1 MRNKL
6 MNKEPNKFMF
16 TAIDYNGNTMY
27 WNGDNGWGAYE
38 DAEIFNDKDR
48 CNLKWPTNHR
58 WVIAISSC
66 NYTYGTHNYYTQQ
79 DYSAHSVGYNNDEKR
94 KETK

>member
-1 MRNKL
+1 

>member
-1 MRNKL
+1 MGTTMRNKL

-16 TAIDYNGNTMY
+16 TAIDHNGNTMY
-27 WNGDNGWGAYE
+27 WSGDNGWGVYE

-58 WVIAISSC
+58 WVIV
-66 NYTYGTHNYYTQQ
+66 NGTHNYYTQQ